1 MLNDNLSNLIKEI
14 KTITN
19 NDFYLELSKI
29 KIKNNYFLIK
39 IQTSEPF
46 KKYTLDKIK
55 RLYDT
60 YKDDAYQKKDYF
72 RRY

>member
-1 MLNDNLSNLIKEI
+1 MLNHKLSNLIKEI

-29 KIKNNYFLIK
+29 KTKGNYFLTR

-55 RLYDT
+55 RLYET
-60 YKDDAYQKKDYF
+60 YNDDAYQKRLF
-72 RRY
+72 